1 MGSGRERVATAA
13 TGVATRLYDYAYGN
27 GQDVT
32 VVHHSYAADPPV
44 VQDDVAEPV
53 HHEVAFA
60 TEAQH
65 DALPVYH
72 GDAYHGTYHQGTN
85 LARTN
90 HYYTSSSSYG
100 YGNSQSYA
108 TVSYGRN
115 GSAGIWWIILFVTL
129 LILAGVGIYY
139 YCCRK

>member
-1 MGSGRERVATAA
+1 MG
-13 TGVATRLYDYAYGN
+13 DYAYANGNGYGYGN

-32 VVHHSYAADPPV
+32 VVHHSYAVDQPVTVVHHSYETQPQQVSV

-129 LILAGVGIYY
+129 LILAGA
-139 YCCRK
+139 